1 MLDENKVAI
10 VIPLYNDAPNIER
23 AIRSAVDQKVPET
36 VSVEV
41 IVVDD
46 CSTDDGPAIAEKLAE
61 TIPIL
66 KVIRQAKNAGPSA
79 ARNCA
84 VQTTNAAWFTPLDS
98 DDFMKPARIADLL
111 AEARDRNL
119 DWVADNLLMSSEDAP
134 EDIERVLWPDKPEGA
149 VRLTTELFVNQSY
162 DVEMER
168 SELGFIK
175 PLINRRCLQDAS
187 HPYRDQLRFGEDF
200 ELYTR
205 LLMSGAKAELVD
217 PKGYYLV
224 RRKGSASHSQSG
236 RDHERLVRISREMLN
251 YPGLTRT
258 DRRAILGHLKY
269 SEREMAWWKMI
280 EAVRDRKPGNAI
292 SALAISPS
300 ATLHVIGNLVKQIGE
315 RASARRSKT

>member
-46 CSTDDGPAIAEKLAE
+46 CSTDDGAAIAEKLAE
-61 TIPIL
+61 TIPML

-134 EDIERVLWPDKPEGA
+134 EDIERVLWPEKPEGA

-175 PLINRRCLQDAS
+175 PLINRRCLQDVN

-236 RDHERLVRISREMLN
+236 RDHERLVCISREMLK